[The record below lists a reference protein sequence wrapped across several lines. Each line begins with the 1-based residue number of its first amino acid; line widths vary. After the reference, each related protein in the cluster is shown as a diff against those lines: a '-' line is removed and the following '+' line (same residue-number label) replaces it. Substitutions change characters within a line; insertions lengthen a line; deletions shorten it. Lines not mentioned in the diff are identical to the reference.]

1 MKYHPYPKVRR
12 DSLSIKIIL
21 HRIDFYA
28 DGPYDRMMCHH
39 DIRTEIQSYG
49 ARIYLQHAKV
59 YHAPKPYALIC
70 TPARHAAN
78 DPIECAQTERMA
90 LVEHHKVVEKV
101 IKSILRE
108 DA

>member
-28 DGPYDRMMCHH
+28 DSPYARMMCHH

-59 YHAPKPYALIC
+59 YHAPKPYALIWGII
-70 TPARHAAN
+70 PFKK
-78 DPIECAQTERMA
+78 PIYIRLAEGA
-90 LVEHHKVVEKV
+90 
-101 IKSILRE
+101 
-108 DA
+108 